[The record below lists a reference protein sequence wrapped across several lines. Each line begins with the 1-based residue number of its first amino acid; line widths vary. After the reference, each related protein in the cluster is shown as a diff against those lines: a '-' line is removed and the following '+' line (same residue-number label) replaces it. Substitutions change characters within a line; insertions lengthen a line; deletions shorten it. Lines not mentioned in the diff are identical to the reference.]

1 MAEKETIVAQP
12 VGRISQT
19 LVDDIVRELA
29 AVNETHHLWLRTRT
43 ELDYDD
49 ERLRIV
55 VTIPDDDPFE
65 PTRLARIFD
74 TIESVIVAHM
84 PHDLQVHEDDEAWV
98 VLVKVPSG
106 ADIMRSKAAR
116 RLPAER
122 RATRTTSGHPPA
134 RKTVAAIP

>member
-1 MAEKETIVAQP
+1 MSESAGYVSP
-12 VGRISQT
+12 T
-19 LVDDIVRELA
+19 LSDDIERELA
-29 AVNETHHLWLRTRT
+29 DIDERHHLWLRTRT

-106 ADIMRSKAAR
+106 ADIDEIEGGEKIAGRTSR
-116 RLPAER
+116 YSDHVGPP
-122 RATRTTSGHPPA
+122 TRP
-134 RKTVAAIP
+134 